1 MTRASCLSCGAADL
15 PPGARFCP
23 QCGASQTLVCA
34 GCGTELPATARFCIS
49 CGAPVAEAGLPTD
62 SVPGL
67 PSSVG
72 DAPAA
77 LRMSGGSSADGRAE
91 DLGQGQG
98 EHRQITAMFCD
109 IVGSTKLAGEL
120 GAEGMQEAVQRFRVL
135 CADAVGRFDGIVSR
149 YMGDG
154 VLIYFGYPVAHEDD
168 AERAVRAALEIQRR
182 LAEAREADGYPV
194 HVRIGIATG
203 PVVVSEL
210 ASGETDPER
219 TLLGNALNLAAR
231 GQDFA
236 GIDGIVIGALTRRL
250 LGELFALEDLGV
262 RQLKGFDEPVA
273 LFRVVAETDR
283 PGRFAAQRAA
293 VGLSRFV
300 GRGWELDLLH
310 DRWGH
315 ACAGGGQVV
324 LISGEAGIG
333 KSRLTEQLS
342 LHVQDNGGRRVLL
355 SCTPYHTN
363 TPFQPVVAELTRDA
377 GIDSG
382 MPAAERLERLRAQ
395 LGPVHGQD
403 STALTLCA
411 QLLSVPTDGLLP
423 PLGLSAQQ
431 QRRRT
436 QEVLIELL
444 AERAREQPLLL
455 VCEDAHWIDPSTN
468 ELIARVVGRVPDL
481 SLLLVITARP
491 EYRVAWA
498 DLPHVASLLLS
509 RLEQRWAVE
518 IVEEAAGGKALPREL
533 VQEILKRT
541 DGVPLFVEEL
551 TKNLVE
557 SGALVEHADRF
568 ELAGALPTLSVP
580 NTLRDSLTA
589 RLDRLGDAKAVAQ
602 AGAVIGRSFGCELAS
617 LVAGMSPERLAEA
630 MQRLVTAGLIS
641 AQGSPPDLIYT
652 FRHALVQDTAYRS
665 MLSAR
670 RRALHGRVAE
680 IIEARFPEM
689 REQQPEVLAQ
699 HWLGA
704 GDTERALN
712 YLELAGMRSLSRS
725 NYVEGI
731 ASLRRA
737 LDLLGS
743 DEQSAE
749 RLGRELRLQTALGG
763 ALIATRGFA
772 ATATGA
778 AYERAAALCGQV
790 GETPSLYP
798 VRYGVF
804 VYQLVRGEL
813 ARARDLALE
822 FVASA
827 ESQQDPAHHLA
838 AQRTLGSCL
847 TFMGQ
852 WQDAG
857 PHLDRAVDLYDRGR
871 HSSLAVSYA
880 QDPRIS
886 AMALKS
892 WGILQLGR
900 FDDAVALAD
909 AAVSEARAFEHLHTL
924 AYALGIAAVSLHQFC
939 GDLPRTRDAAKALT
953 ELCRR
958 QPVALWDSMAICVE
972 GWCIGQNGDIE
983 GGVRQATK
991 GYDDFIA
998 TGARLFRPY
1007 YNALIADVHV
1017 AGGELKPALERLEL
1031 AQQQMAE
1038 HDEGWFAA
1046 ELDLCHADAL
1056 RLNGEGAAAEALYLR
1071 GLRRS
1076 RAQGGLFSE
1085 LRLSVGFA
1093 TLLRDRGELDAA
1105 RGLLAPVFARFEQG
1119 FERPDLVAARR
1130 LLATLGRG

>member
-1 MTRASCLSCGAADL
+1 M
-15 PPGARFCP
+15 
-23 QCGASQTLVCA
+23 
-34 GCGTELPATARFCIS
+34 S
-49 CGAPVAEAGLPTD
+49 CGAPVTET
-62 SVPGL
+62 GL
-67 PSSVG
+67 PSTSAAGRPASAGDASAVSRVVGESPADDRVG
-72 DAPAA
+72 DPAQA
-77 LRMSGGSSADGRAE
+77 AYQPQSLHQSQPQSQLQNQLQNQFQNQLQNQLQNQFQKQLQS
-91 DLGQGQG
+91 QG

-109 IVGSTKLAGEL
+109 IVGSTKLGAEL
-120 GAEGMQEAVQRFRVL
+120 GAEGLQEVVQRFRVC
-135 CADAVGRFDGIVSR
+135 CADAVGRFDGIVSH

-154 VLIYFGYPVAHEDD
+154 VLIYFGYPVAHEED
-168 AERAVRAALEIQRR
+168 AERAVRAALEVQRR

-194 HVRIGIATG
+194 HARIGIATG

-210 ASGETDPER
+210 ASGEADPER

-231 GQDFA
+231 VQDFA
-236 GIDGIVIGALTRRL
+236 GADGIVVAALTRRL

-262 RQLKGFDEPVA
+262 RQIKGFDEPVA
-273 LFRVVAETDR
+273 VFRIIAEADR
-283 PGRFAAQRAA
+283 LGRFAAQRAA

-300 GRGWELDLLH
+300 GRSWELDLLH

-315 ACAGGGQVV
+315 AEAGDGQVV
-324 LISGEAGIG
+324 LVHGEAGIG
-333 KSRLTEQLS
+333 KSRLIEQLY
-342 LHVQDNGGRRVLL
+342 LRVQDNGGSRVFL

-363 TPFQPVVAELTRDA
+363 TPFLPVVAALMRDA

-382 MPAAERLERLRAQ
+382 MPAAERLTRLRAQ
-395 LGPVHGQD
+395 LGPVQGRD
-403 STALTLCA
+403 PTALTLCA

-431 QRRRT
+431 QRRRM
-436 QEVLIELL
+436 QEVLIELV

-468 ELIARVVGRVPDL
+468 ELMARLVGRVPEL
-481 SLLLVITARP
+481 ALLLMVTARP
-491 EYRVAWA
+491 EYQVTWT

-518 IVEEAAGGKALPREL
+518 IAEEAAGGKALPDEL

-541 DGVPLFVEEL
+541 DGVPLFIEEL

-602 AGAVIGRSFGCELAS
+602 AGAVIGRSFGCELVS
-617 LVAGMSPERLAEA
+617 LVAGMGPERLAGA
-630 MQRLVTAGLIS
+630 MQRLVAAGLIS
-641 AQGSPPDLIYT
+641 AQGYASDLVYS

-689 REQQPEVLAQ
+689 REQEPDVLAQ

-704 GDTERALN
+704 GDAQQALN

-737 LDLLGS
+737 LDLLVADQPS
-743 DEQSAE
+743 VEQ
-749 RLGRELRLQTALGG
+749 LQRELRLQTALGG

-772 ATATGA
+772 AAAAGA

-847 TFMGQ
+847 TFMGD
-852 WQDAG
+852 WHTAG
-857 PHLDRAVDLYDRGR
+857 QHLERTLDLYDRSR
-871 HSSLAVSYA
+871 HSGLAVSYA

-886 AMALKS
+886 ALALRS
-892 WGILQLGR
+892 WGILQQGR

-909 AAVSEARAFEHLHTL
+909 AAVSEARALGHLHSL
-924 AYALGIAAVSLHQFC
+924 AYALGVAAVALNQFC
-939 GDLPRTRDAAKALT
+939 GDLRRTREAAKALN

-958 QPVALWDSMAICVE
+958 QPVALWDSMAVCAE

-983 GGVRQATK
+983 GGVRQAIR

-1017 AGGELKPALERLEL
+1017 AGGEYKPALQRLEL
-1031 AQQQMAE
+1031 AQQQMAQ

-1046 ELDLCHADAL
+1046 ELDLCHANAL
-1056 RLNGEGAAAEALYLR
+1056 RLSGEGAAAEALYLR

-1076 RAQGGLFSE
+1076 RVQRGLFSE

-1119 FERPDLVAARR
+1119 FQRPDLVAARR